1 MPTGIKCCAPA
12 CPSGHAGCLDVVSY
26 HRFPTNENRR
36 KLWLA
41 KLPIKNWLPTANSR
55 LCERHFADSCYKS
68 ISTDSNTTRSEK
80 RVDLCKKLLKPDA
93 YPTIWPNCPTY
104 LTEQQPAPIYSA
116 PWYFCAT
123 DYLYI
128 KRKHFMCRIRIS
140 MLPHQ
145 IRSILMF
152 FRGLSDFEGSCK
164 GTYYLCFDGN
174 IWRHVEMSKKNEKI
188 HGLNSSFQRKTWH

>member
-104 LTEQQPAPIYSA
+104 LTEQQPAPRTSRNSTTGLQTMDADEA
-116 PWYFCAT
+116 PRKEEIQTHLITSLSEFDRALDT
-123 DYLYI
+123 QRFPSHVSYI
-128 KRKHFMCRIRIS
+128 KKQSKRIFMYIDYAEDHR
-140 MLPHQ
+140 
-145 IRSILMF
+145 
-152 FRGLSDFEGSCK
+152 
-164 GTYYLCFDGN
+164 
-174 IWRHVEMSKKNEKI
+174 
-188 HGLNSSFQRKTWH
+188 